1 MRNKRTVHP
10 RAVLAVGILSL
21 HYLAPQQA
29 LAACVLTP
37 GPGNDTYTCDSG
49 SSPTGL
55 TDLTGNNTLTLP
67 AGGTGTI
74 NGTVTFGAGADS
86 VQSTRA

>member
-1 MRNKRTVHP
+1 MRNKRTFQP
-10 RAVLAVGILSL
+10 RAALAVGILSL

-49 SSPTGL
+49 SS
-55 TDLTGNNTLTLP
+55 
-67 AGGTGTI
+67 I
-74 NGTVTFGAGADS
+74 NGY
-86 VQSTRA
+86 